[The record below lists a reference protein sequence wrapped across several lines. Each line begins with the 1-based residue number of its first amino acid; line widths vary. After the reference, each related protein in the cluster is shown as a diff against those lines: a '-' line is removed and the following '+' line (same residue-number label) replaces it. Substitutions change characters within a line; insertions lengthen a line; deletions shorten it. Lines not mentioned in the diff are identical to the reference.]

1 VVKTDAHLRL
11 RDRVAVV
18 TGAGAGI
25 GRGIALRL
33 AAEGAIVVATD
44 VQLDRVADARRQL
57 LEISGQAIGLE
68 LDVTSAQQVA
78 QVYDEIVQRFGRI
91 DIQVSNAGVAE
102 RTPFLSTSVEQFE
115 RVLRVNLT
123 GVFLT
128 GQAAAQAMARAGSG
142 RIVNISSVSGQAGGI
157 GRAAYGSSK
166 AGIINLTQTMAM
178 ELAPHGILVNAVA
191 PGPTQVERTAHAPA
205 QRQAFLGRMA
215 LKRYGTPAEV
225 AAAVSFLC
233 SDDAG
238 FVTGHVLNVDGGFA
252 AAGVLYDPQQGEI
265 R

>member
-1 VVKTDAHLRL
+1 MRL
-11 RDRVAVV
+11 QGKVALV

-33 AAEGAIVVATD
+33 AADGATVIATD
-44 VQLDRVADARRQL
+44 IDAVRVAETQRQL
-57 LEISGQAIGLE
+57 REISAQGVGIE
-68 LDVTSAQQVA
+68 LDVTNADQVGR
-78 QVYDEIVQRFGRI
+78 VYGEIANRHGRL
-91 DIQVSNAGVAE
+91 DIQVSNAGIAD

-123 GVFLT
+123 GVFLC
-128 GQAAAQAMARAGSG
+128 GQAAARLMVRAGSG

-166 AGIINLTQTMAM
+166 AAIINLTQTMAM
-178 ELAPHGILVNAVA
+178 ELAAHNILVNAVA

-215 LKRYGTPAEV
+215 IKRYGTPAEI

-252 AAGVLYDPQQGEI
+252 AAGVLYDPDQGEI